1 VSNTRAKPV
10 TSLERLPRVGVRHTW
25 ADYVELLC
33 LFNLDREISK
43 DVLIDRF
50 REGKDTGETI
60 DDETED
66 DTGAAEDEETA
77 ASEENL
83 PIDERLSTRAED
95 LFRHLKYRESAFGK
109 SYPFAVDMAHRRM
122 VLRRT
127 TGVSRLYLFL
137 LIASNLRYFTT
148 LTPQITKDFE
158 SLSKLALQK
167 LLPASGLVHLFH
179 GAGQSGRYKGKLF
192 DKLSALA
199 SDLFES
205 MTVRAD
211 DFDEHDVG
219 DGGLDLVAW
228 VPMNDGSPGVL
239 LCFAQCACTDKWVK
253 KQRETMA
260 VKEVMTLKAHP
271 VYLTFIPFCFR
282 RPTGS
287 WFYAHSV
294 ATVLLDRLRLID
306 LLVGLRKYKEF
317 DSFKRIDSLIKGVE
331 PLI

>member
-1 VSNTRAKPV
+1 MSRVKTKRV

-50 REGKDTGETI
+50 REGKDTGEPI
-60 DDETED
+60 DDESED
-66 DTGAAEDEETA
+66 DTDTAEETFTA
-77 ASEENL
+77 ASEENV
-83 PIDERLSTRAED
+83 PIDERLNSIVED
-95 LFRHLKYRESAFGK
+95 LFRHLKYRESAFGR
-109 SYPFAVDMAHRRM
+109 SYPFAVDMTHRRM
-122 VLRRT
+122 VLRRA
-127 TGVSRLYLFL
+127 TGLSRLYLFL
-137 LIASNLRYFTT
+137 LIASNLRYFTS
-148 LTPQITKDFE
+148 LTSQITRDFE
-158 SLSKLALQK
+158 ALSELALQK
-167 LLPASGLVHLFH
+167 LLPATGLVHLFH
-179 GAGQSGRYKGKLF
+179 GAGRSGRYKGKLF
-192 DKLSALA
+192 EKLTALA

-211 DFDEHDVG
+211 DFDENDVG

-228 VPMNDGSPGVL
+228 VPMNDDSPGML

-260 VKEVMTLKAHP
+260 VQEVMTLKAHP

-294 ATVLLDRLRLID
+294 ATVLLDRLRLISV
-306 LLVGLRKYKEF
+306 LAGLNKYKEF
-317 DSFKRIDSLIKGVE
+317 ASFKQVGTLIRGAE